1 MTVRNDGPVAFTGWT
16 ANWTFTGRQISQ
28 SWNATVTQSG
38 AAVSARNAAWNG
50 SLAPG
55 ATVTFGFLAS
65 GTGSPAP
72 EVSCTTG

>member
-1 MTVRNDGPVAFTGWT
+1 M
-16 ANWTFTGRQISQ
+16 
-28 SWNATVTQSG
+28 TQSG